1 VTWYD
6 LTQPFHEDIPHSA
19 SQPDP
24 EFETIRSV
32 EEDGANVQV
41 YTARTH
47 VATHVDAPLHFV
59 PGGATIDE
67 LPLDR
72 FAGEGVVL
80 DIERD
85 GPGEI
90 GVDAVEAAAA
100 DAGGVREG
108 DIVLLRTGWGGK
120 FEGDGDYQRYP
131 WLAGDVGDWL
141 LDVGVKFLGVDT
153 ISPDEPRAMRA
164 EDYHAYPIHRT
175 LLPEEV
181 PIAEHL
187 YLEDVP
193 GRRLELFGFPL
204 KFRGGDGSPIR
215 MAGRDLEG

>member
-1 VTWYD
+1 MTWYD
-6 LTQPFHEDIPHSA
+6 LTQPFHGDIPHSA

-32 EEDGANVQV
+32 EEDGGNVQE

-47 VATHVDAPLHFV
+47 VGTHVDAPLHFV

-80 DIERD
+80 DVERD
-85 GPGEI
+85 DPGEI
-90 GVDAVEAAAA
+90 RLEAFEAAAA

-108 DIVLLRTGWGGK
+108 DIVLVRTGWGAK
-120 FEGDGDYQRYP
+120 FEGGGDYQRYP
-131 WLAGDVGDWL
+131 WLAGEVGEWL
-141 LDVGVKFLGVDT
+141 LDREVKFLGVDT

-164 EDYHAYPIHRT
+164 DDYDAYPIHRT

-181 PIAEHL
+181 LIAEHL
-187 YLEDVP
+187 YLEDVA
-193 GRRLELFGFPL
+193 GERLELFGFPL

-215 MAGRDLEG
+215 MVGRDIEG